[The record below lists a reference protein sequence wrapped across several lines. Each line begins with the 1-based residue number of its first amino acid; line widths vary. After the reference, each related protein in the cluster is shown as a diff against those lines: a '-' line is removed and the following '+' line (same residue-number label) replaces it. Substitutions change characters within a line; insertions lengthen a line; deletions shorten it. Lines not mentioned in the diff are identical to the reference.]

1 MRPER
6 PAGVERRRPLRRHRA
21 ALARMS
27 AVAVVAALWS
37 CGALTTLDHAAGDMR
52 FAAWSRRPSGQLLI
66 VDIDSA
72 SLTIDRSWPWSRNL
86 YADIVDRL
94 RAADAAAIALDVDL
108 STPGAADGDAA
119 FERAL
124 ERADGSVIL
133 ASLLDPMASDD
144 DARPLRIPIRRFADL
159 SWPALVNQG
168 NRNHG
173 IVRDIARFEPVSDPR
188 LLPQT
193 SLPGLSTALVAPPP
207 SPDRTFTIDYG
218 IDAARIDRVSADA
231 LLGGRVDR
239 ERIAGRKVLIG
250 ATAPELGDFVSVP
263 RFGFVPGVTLHALAA
278 ESLVQGRALRP
289 VAPWLTLLACGLLLA
304 AASTL
309 GARFRLAGHL
319 ATLLA
324 AAPLG
329 EGLALALQHTVPL
342 LPATAPL
349 HAGLLCFALIAVAVE
364 IDDRRV
370 GLLRSRSE
378 AERLR
383 TILGRVVADNFAG
396 IVVVDHDGA
405 VRAISAAAAS
415 IIGLPPGLD
424 GQMHYGAVLPGP
436 LAAACAEALEGAA
449 DGAPGG
455 VRPAPMREIR
465 CTVRGG
471 VGVILNCVVTPSR
484 VPGPVGPD
492 GRLGPERSAICLS
505 FADVTEARAA
515 EARLVTMAKVDALT
529 GLSNRRVLVEGVE
542 AALARPSQGGV
553 TALLFFD
560 LDRFRI
566 VNDRLGHAG
575 GDQLLVAVAQRLEGF
590 ADGGDLPARLGGDEF
605 AVLVARPSEAEVRRF
620 ADELVAA
627 VGGVHVLGPYEA
639 SIGISVGVA
648 LATGGGEAAT
658 LMREADA
665 AMTVA
670 RAAGGDRAV
679 VFDAAMERGAE
690 DDRALEQDLR
700 DGLRRGE
707 FLVFYQRQVDLATD
721 LITGV
726 EALVRWPHPV
736 RGFVSPA
743 KFIPIAER
751 TGLIEA
757 LGAWVLRQACHDA
770 AGWPEPITVSVNLSA
785 IQLSRGDL
793 VATVF
798 DALTASGLPAERL
811 DLELTESLL
820 MENDGAARDRL
831 DRLRAAGIGLSL
843 DDFGTGFSSLSYL
856 RTFAIDKLKI
866 DQSFVRGLPADRPA
880 AAIIAAVVSLAG
892 NLGLRVN
899 AEGCETAEQL
909 AQLKALGCDEV
920 QGWFHGRPEP
930 SALIVQSL
938 LEQRERVMPAV
949 AEA

>member
-1 MRPER
+1 MRPKR
-6 PAGVERRRPLRRHRA
+6 LVPAERRQTLRRHRA
-21 ALARMS
+21 VLARMS

-37 CGALTTLDHAAGDMR
+37 CDALTTLDHATGDMR
-52 FAAWSRRPSGQLLI
+52 FSAGSRRPSGQLLI
-66 VDIDSA
+66 VDIDAA
-72 SLTIDRSWPWSRNL
+72 SLTVDRSWPWSRNL
-86 YADIVDRL
+86 YADVVDRL

-133 ASLLDPMASDD
+133 ASLLDPTAADGETP
-144 DARPLRIPIRRFADL
+144 PLRIPIRRFADL

-168 NRNHG
+168 NRHHG
-173 IVRDIARFEPVSDPR
+173 TVRDIARFEPVSDPR

-218 IDAARIDRVSADA
+218 IDAAGIDRVSADA
-231 LLGGRVDR
+231 LLGGRVPP

-278 ESLVQGRALRP
+278 ESLIQGRALRP

-309 GARFRLAGHL
+309 GGRFRLAGQL

-329 EGLALALQHTVPL
+329 EGLALAAQRAVPL

-364 IDDRRV
+364 IDDRRI

-378 AERLR
+378 ADRLR

-405 VRAISAAAAS
+405 VRAISATAAA

-424 GQMHYGAVLPGP
+424 GHPHYGAVLPGP
-436 LAAACAEALEGAA
+436 LAAACAEALDGGSSEG
-449 DGAPGG
+449 
-455 VRPAPMREIR
+455 RPSRPTREIR
-465 CTVRGG
+465 CTVRGD

-492 GRLGPERSAICLS
+492 GRLGPERNALCLS

-515 EARLVTMAKVDALT
+515 EARLVTMARVDALT

-542 AALARPSQGGV
+542 AALARPSEGGV

-560 LDRFRI
+560 IDRFRI

-575 GDQLLVAVAQRLEGF
+575 GDQLLAAVAGRLRSF

-620 ADELVAA
+620 ADDLAAA

-665 AMTVA
+665 AMAAA

-798 DALTASGLPAERL
+798 DALAASGLPAERL

-880 AAIIAAVVSLAG
+880 AAIIAAVVSLAD

-938 LEQRERVMPAV
+938 LEQRERALP